1 MSFIVIRVVRSEAG
15 FSLDHFR
22 APSYSAS
29 NSAGKADS
37 VAAPQR
43 VGTTSGARGR
53 TPGPLEL
60 GLLRLIQPR
69 FEPGDKPGTR
79 VHEEEPFGSDRL
91 DSPSSGSIPAFAR
104 RGRVTLMALPG
115 TSWHYRTEPSIPNS
129 EVTSVG
135 YRIPGT
141 ASEAGGR
148 AFAAKRSFASAR
160 QRSCP
165 ANRARVTI
173 SAPAMQCDRRRLV
186 HPF

>member
-15 FSLDHFR
+15 FSLDHSR

-60 GLLRLIQPR
+60 GLLRLIHPR

-79 VHEEEPFGSDRL
+79 VHEEEPFGSDGL

-104 RGRVTLMALPG
+104 RDGVTLWHFLAPHG
-115 TSWHYRTEPSIPNS
+115 TTGPNQ
-129 EVTSVG
+129 VF
-135 YRIPGT
+135 RI
-141 ASEAGGR
+141 
-148 AFAAKRSFASAR
+148 AK
-160 QRSCP
+160 
-165 ANRARVTI
+165 
-173 SAPAMQCDRRRLV
+173 
-186 HPF
+186 